1 MHHNEFSLW
10 AHLCSLI
17 DTKKLSTPGNATYR
31 NQNVSLAGHHSRLP
45 VIDMTVHVFHLLLSF
60 IRFLLL
66 TVFVRFSHVP
76 IHNKFIHFHWWIKLP
91 LLTSP
96 SRITLW
102 LSVHSSQLVLLMT
115 VPPWAFLLT
124 IWYTCERVSVLV
136 WFGLWGSVC
145 QCDWLMLSSFCSGY
159 CNLHPAPSSEP
170 TILGLSLIHCTKADY
185 NCIKT
190 HVLLMTKDYFL
201 MSVWINYLC
210 KNSVWV
216 FLSTF
221 LLDFLSFFVLTGWN
235 KFSLCSRSLS
245 YTSIVDRD
253 YCLAFCLLTLWAFSG
268 EGLNFP
274 TVSFSSFSS

>member
-1 MHHNEFSLW
+1 MNKTP
-10 AHLCSLI
+10 LI
-17 DTKKLSTPGNATYR
+17 NIPQQNNSVAVSTQFP
-31 NQNVSLAGHHSRLP
+31 AGAVDDS
-45 VIDMTVHVFHLLLSF
+45 T
-60 IRFLLL
+60 
-66 TVFVRFSHVP
+66 T
-76 IHNKFIHFHWWIKLP
+76 
-91 LLTSP
+91 
-96 SRITLW
+96 
-102 LSVHSSQLVLLMT
+102 LSVLINNLIHV
-115 VPPWAFLLT
+115 WA
-124 IWYTCERVSVLV
+124 CER
-136 WFGLWGSVC
+136 FGVVRPVRLCVPM
-145 QCDWLMLSSFCSGY
+145 WLMLSSFCSGY